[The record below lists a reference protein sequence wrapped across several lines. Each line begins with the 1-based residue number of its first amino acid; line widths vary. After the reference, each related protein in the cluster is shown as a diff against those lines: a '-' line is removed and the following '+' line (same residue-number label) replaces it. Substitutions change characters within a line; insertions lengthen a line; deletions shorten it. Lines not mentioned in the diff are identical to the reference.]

1 MEGPTMNP
9 ADINDSLDALEE
21 RIKQMDATLSA
32 EEAIGDR
39 GDPLRRK
46 KMEYARKNLNMNFLG
61 LAAARKRMTD
71 LNNLVT
77 VLQENMEKMKNERQ
91 EA

>member
-1 MEGPTMNP
+1 MNP

>member
-1 MEGPTMNP
+1 MEGPNMNP